1 MKQACYTVFWPLIL
15 SYGRLSGTW
24 LQRSSNEVP
33 EIPFV
38 EVECAKAGG
47 FCNQFFPA
55 NGFPRV
61 HMISKGGAKSHKYQG
76 YTYQKITAF
85 AKDQSKWEL
94 THDTNLPG
102 AAKAEL

>member
-1 MKQACYTVFWPLIL
+1 M
-15 SYGRLSGTW
+15 
-24 LQRSSNEVP
+24 P

-85 AKDQSKWEL
+85 AKDPSTWEL